1 MLRHILA
8 AAAGLVLA
16 SSAFAQV
23 TVKEPWVRGTVAEQ
37 KATGAFMQL
46 TSAADA
52 KLVEVRSPAAKIVE
66 VHEMLM
72 VENTMKMRAV
82 QGGLELPAGKT
93 VELKPGSYHVML
105 IDLKAPL
112 KEGDTVPLTLVV
124 QGKDGKKDTIEVK
137 APVRALNAAAPAKM
151 EEMHKTH

>member
-8 AAAGLVLA
+8 AVAGLVLA

-46 TSAADA
+46 TSPADTR
-52 KLVEVRSPAAKIVE
+52 LVEVRSPAAKIVE
-66 VHEMLM
+66 VHEMVM

-93 VELKPGSYHVML
+93 DRKS
-105 IDLKAPL
+105 
-112 KEGDTVPLTLVV
+112 T
-124 QGKDGKKDTIEVK
+124 
-137 APVRALNAAAPAKM
+137 RLNSSHTDISRMPSSA
-151 EEMHKTH
+151 

>member
-1 MLRHILA
+1 MLRQILA
-8 AAAGLVLA
+8 AVAGLVLA

-46 TSAADA
+46 TSTADA
-52 KLVEVRSPAAKIVE
+52 KLIEARSPVAKIVE
-66 VHEMLM
+66 VHEMVM

-112 KEGDTVPLTLVV
+112 KEGDVVPLTLVV

-151 EEMHKTH
+151 EEMHKSH

>member
-8 AAAGLVLA
+8 AVAGLALA

-46 TSAADA
+46 TSPADTR
-52 KLVEVRSPAAKIVE
+52 LVEVRSPAAKIVE
-66 VHEMLM
+66 VHEMVM

-112 KEGDTVPLTLVV
+112 KEGDVVPLTLVL
-124 QGKDGKKDTIEVK
+124 QGKDGKKDTVEVK

-151 EEMHKTH
+151 EEMHKSH

>member
-1 MLRHILA
+1 MLRQILA
-8 AAAGLVLA
+8 AVAGLVLA

-46 TSAADA
+46 TSTADA
-52 KLVEVRSPAAKIVE
+52 KLIEARSPVAKIVE
-66 VHEMLM
+66 VHEMVM

-112 KEGDTVPLTLVV
+112 KEGDVVPLTLVV
-124 QGKDGKKDTIEVK
+124 QGKDGKKETVEVK

-151 EEMHKTH
+151 EEMHKSH